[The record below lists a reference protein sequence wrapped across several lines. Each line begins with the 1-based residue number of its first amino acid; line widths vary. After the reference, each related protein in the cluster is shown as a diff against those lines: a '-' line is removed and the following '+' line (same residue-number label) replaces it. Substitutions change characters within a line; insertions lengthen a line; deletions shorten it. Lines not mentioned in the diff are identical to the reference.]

1 VVSRG
6 DDEDL
11 WPTSSDAFAQSMW
24 TEANG
29 ENAHGRLARTR
40 QRSRQA
46 RSGLMM
52 VV

>member
-1 VVSRG
+1 MVSRG

-11 WPTSSDAFAQSMW
+11 WPTSSDAFARSMW

-29 ENAHGRLARTR
+29 DNAGGRLARTR

-46 RSGLMM
+46 LSGPKI
-52 VV
+52 VA